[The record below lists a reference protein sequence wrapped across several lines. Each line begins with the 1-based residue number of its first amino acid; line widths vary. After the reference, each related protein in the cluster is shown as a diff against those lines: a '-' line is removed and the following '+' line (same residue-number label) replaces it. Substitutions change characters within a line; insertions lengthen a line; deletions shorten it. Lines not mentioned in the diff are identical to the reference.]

1 MIQVPT
7 GKDIVLLSKQSY
19 LSPEVSLQILNLAE
33 TQDFLNRFDYTKK
46 QLYVDCDEDTFLEV
60 SPEERSFAKQ
70 LLWENGTLEV
80 SKETFD
86 SILDSMPPLSPF
98 LAQDLT
104 GKDLMLAWGKK
115 ESLIHAIKSG
125 NGTYFSRSRNG
136 KWVKGEESG
145 HFQKLKQIYVH
156 SNPFFVQYITDQ
168 IGAACHTGYYSCFF
182 RELGQNESV
191 SFVYSNKVGESV

>member
-7 GKDIVLLSKQSY
+7 GKDIVLLSKRSF

-46 QLYVDCDEDTFLEV
+46 QLYVDCDEDSFLEV

-115 ESLIHAIKSG
+115 ESLIHAIESG

>member
-1 MIQVPT
+1 MIQIPKE
-7 GKDIVLLSKQSY
+7 KDIVLLSKTNF
-19 LSPEVSLQILNLAE
+19 LSHDVSLQILTSKQIEEHIQNF
-33 TQDFLNRFDYTKK
+33 DFTLN
-46 QLYVDCDEDTFLEV
+46 QLYVDCDEDCFLEI
-60 SPEERSFAKQ
+60 SPQKKSFAKQ
-70 LLWENGTLEV
+70 LLWEDGKIV
-80 SKETFD
+80 VPQDKID
-86 SILDSMPPLSPF
+86 SLLHSLPTISPF

-115 ESLIHAIKSG
+115 ESLLNAIETG

-156 SNPFFVQYITDQ
+156 MDPFFVQYVTDQ

-182 RELGQNESV
+182 RKIDQNESI
-191 SFVYSNKVGESV
+191 SFVYSNKVGEKI